1 MKVAGREQESS
12 QPEKAARLWL
22 RDARKKAADLL
33 IAFCHLF
40 TAHDFLF
47 TPRTDWF
54 LPRNQKLGTRNYF
67 RLAPFS
73 HSPVLVSSDGSGN
86 QRSDFRRFFARR
98 SGGDAGLCIQRITTG
113 QQRFQIGHDGGALRQ
128 ARFACSDHA
137 AK

>member
-22 RDARKKAADLL
+22 RDARKKAADWLL
-33 IAFCHLF
+33 AFCYLF
-40 TAHDFLF
+40 TVSRLRHAVIVFFLEN
-47 TPRTDWF
+47 
-54 LPRNQKLGTRNYF
+54 RNSGLETIFGWL
-67 RLAPFS
+67 LAAFS
-73 HSPVLVSSDGSGN
+73 HSPFLVGSDGSGN

-98 SGGDAGLCIQRITTG
+98 SGGDVGLCIQRITTG
-113 QQRFQIGHDGGALRQ
+113 QQCFQIGHDGGVLRQ